1 MMTEYVKGQYD
12 MRAVCVA
19 LAERKAEGCA
29 LSPNSG
35 DYEAAYRAMAVSMK
49 EIPVG
54 GRNNEVFPG
63 SPV

>member
-1 MMTEYVKGQYD
+1 MMTEYVKGLYD

-29 LSPNSG
+29 FSSKLG
-35 DYEAAYRAMAVSMK
+35 EYEAAYRAMAVSMR